1 MYSSSHIQVPDTPG
15 KIVRRKKGNG
25 IYVLYEVALVY
36 DPKRQFNVPKRVII
50 GKLVS
55 DAADAMM
62 QPNEKFFELF
72 PESRQSLLEL
82 PSKRSNTLLVGSYI
96 ALASVIRECQLE
108 KLLEN
113 ACGDKAGLIL
123 DLASYC
129 IVMEDNAA
137 QYYPEYARRHPLY
150 TEGMRI
156 VSDSTISRF
165 LSSVDRDQIT
175 AFFDAWNN
183 KRDRRERIFISYDS
197 TNKNCQAGDLDFVEF
212 GHAKDD
218 DKLPIVN
225 VAIIYDKTNQ
235 VPLFY
240 ETYPGSIPD
249 VSQLKQMV
257 EKLTEYGYKNIGIII
272 DRGYFSRPNIEL
284 MDEKGI
290 DFLLMMKGCK
300 KLVSSMIIEKRG
312 TFETDRSCRIG
323 NSNIYGTTLKRPLFE
338 GDTKER
344 YFHLFHSPAKAAAE
358 RAELDRK
365 IDQRAEELK
374 TMENMKIAVEL
385 GKPYLDYFTCFYQD
399 ITENKSDKSKEKIFL
414 FAQEKA
420 DVIQKEH
427 EVCGYFCLVSS
438 RKMTAQ
444 EAYRLYRGRDVSE
457 KLFRADKTFLS
468 SSAQRIHSNE
478 ALQAKLFVEFIA
490 LIIRNRFFNL
500 LKEQM
505 ERLKTRR
512 NTLTVPGAIREL
524 DKMEMTRL
532 NGGHYLLDH
541 ALTKNQ
547 KNIFQSF
554 GLSVEKVFEEVKVL
568 TKMPRQKSIESI
580 DAQISACKNK
590 IAKAKAYYNKLCSEL
605 QALQEERELVMS
617 QKILAAMKQSGRSYD
632 ELMTFLQVPKA

>member
-50 GKLVS
+50 GKLVF

-235 VPLFY
+235 VP
-240 ETYPGSIPD
+240 
-249 VSQLKQMV
+249 
-257 EKLTEYGYKNIGIII
+257 
-272 DRGYFSRPNIEL
+272 
-284 MDEKGI
+284 
-290 DFLLMMKGCK
+290 
-300 KLVSSMIIEKRG
+300 
-312 TFETDRSCRIG
+312 
-323 NSNIYGTTLKRPLFE
+323 
-338 GDTKER
+338 
-344 YFHLFHSPAKAAAE
+344 
-358 RAELDRK
+358 
-365 IDQRAEELK
+365 
-374 TMENMKIAVEL
+374 
-385 GKPYLDYFTCFYQD
+385 
-399 ITENKSDKSKEKIFL
+399 
-414 FAQEKA
+414 
-420 DVIQKEH
+420 
-427 EVCGYFCLVSS
+427 
-438 RKMTAQ
+438 
-444 EAYRLYRGRDVSE
+444 
-457 KLFRADKTFLS
+457 
-468 SSAQRIHSNE
+468 
-478 ALQAKLFVEFIA
+478 
-490 LIIRNRFFNL
+490 
-500 LKEQM
+500 
-505 ERLKTRR
+505 
-512 NTLTVPGAIREL
+512 TVL
-524 DKMEMTRL
+524 
-532 NGGHYLLDH
+532 
-541 ALTKNQ
+541 
-547 KNIFQSF
+547 
-554 GLSVEKVFEEVKVL
+554 
-568 TKMPRQKSIESI
+568 
-580 DAQISACKNK
+580 
-590 IAKAKAYYNKLCSEL
+590 
-605 QALQEERELVMS
+605 
-617 QKILAAMKQSGRSYD
+617 
-632 ELMTFLQVPKA
+632 

>member
-1 MYSSSHIQVPDTPG
+1 MYSSSHIQVPDVPG

-25 IYVLYEVALVY
+25 IYVLYEVARVY

-82 PSKRSNTLLVGSYI
+82 PSKRSNTLQVGSYI

-113 ACGDKAGLIL
+113 AFGDKAGLIL

-175 AFFDAWNN
+175 AFLDAWNN
-183 KRDRRERIFISYDS
+183 KRDRRERIFSSYDS

-365 IDQRAEELK
+365 IDQLAEELK
-374 TMENMKIAVEL
+374 
-385 GKPYLDYFTCFYQD
+385 
-399 ITENKSDKSKEKIFL
+399 
-414 FAQEKA
+414 
-420 DVIQKEH
+420 
-427 EVCGYFCLVSS
+427 
-438 RKMTAQ
+438 
-444 EAYRLYRGRDVSE
+444 
-457 KLFRADKTFLS
+457 
-468 SSAQRIHSNE
+468 E
-478 ALQAKLFVEFIA
+478 ALQKPS
-490 LIIRNRFFNL
+490 LILRLENFRL
-500 LKEQM
+500 LH
-505 ERLKTRR
+505 
-512 NTLTVPGAIREL
+512 
-524 DKMEMTRL
+524 RL
-532 NGGHYLLDH
+532 NYCTND
-541 ALTKNQ
+541 
-547 KNIFQSF
+547 
-554 GLSVEKVFEEVKVL
+554 
-568 TKMPRQKSIESI
+568 
-580 DAQISACKNK
+580 
-590 IAKAKAYYNKLCSEL
+590 CS
-605 QALQEERELVMS
+605 
-617 QKILAAMKQSGRSYD
+617 GY
-632 ELMTFLQVPKA
+632 F